1 MGIVNDSSLNS
12 HSDVLLATGS
22 SGGTI
27 SAVRELS
34 KYGLRVSVI
43 SNRFFCPSSWSRFAS
58 ASYKGP
64 PERESVRF
72 LDLLLH
78 IGTASP
84 GQVLL
89 PTSDETAWLYTRNAS
104 LLSKHFLL
112 HQPSVDTME
121 RILDK
126 KLLADAALE
135 AGIAVLPTW
144 EPRSFADVVA
154 FASTLP
160 YPILIKPR
168 TQIRRVRND
177 KGAIARSETELI
189 ENFREYLSL
198 EHAEQQNHA
207 IPDVNIPLLQ
217 HFVEIG
223 SEGVYSVSGFIDE
236 TGELFVTRHATKVF
250 QRSQPAGVGVCF
262 ESLPADPDL
271 SAAVHRLCRK
281 LKYFGIFEV
290 EFIRFQGQ
298 WAVID
303 FNPRLFNQAA
313 MDCHRGMPLPLFAY
327 LDAAG
332 KTSELREAISL
343 ARKEESDRPAV
354 FYDRFTL
361 RAILLAK
368 TLTRRATQEEL
379 RYWRNWMKLH
389 SAHSVDFAADKV
401 DRMPG
406 LIHALSETI
415 LGIRAFRRFF
425 RSTSRVTP
433 PGDPG
438 AVRVHP

>member
-1 MGIVNDSSLNS
+1 VNETSLNS
-12 HSDVLLATGS
+12 QYDVLLATGS

-34 KYGLRVSVI
+34 KRGLRVSVI
-43 SNRFFCPSSWSRFAS
+43 SNRFFCPASWSRFAA

-64 PERESVRF
+64 AERESHRF

-78 IGTASP
+78 IGAASP

-104 LLSKHFLL
+104 LLSKYFRL
-112 HQPSVDTME
+112 HQPSIETMD

-144 EPRSFADVVA
+144 EPRSFSDVAA
-154 FASTLP
+154 FASTLT

-177 KGAIARSETELI
+177 KGAIARSATELI
-189 ENFREYLSL
+189 ENFREYICL
-198 EHAEQQNHA
+198 EQEEQENHF
-207 IPDVNIPLLQ
+207 IPDVSIPLLQ

-223 SEGVYSVSGFIDE
+223 PEGVYSVSGYIDE
-236 TGELFVTRHATKVF
+236 TGELFVTRHAKKVL

-262 ESLPADPDL
+262 ESLPTDPEL
-271 SAAVHRLCRK
+271 SKAVHRLCRK
-281 LKYFGIFEV
+281 LDFFGIFEV
-290 EFIRFQGQ
+290 EFIRFQGN
-298 WAVID
+298 WAIID

-313 MDCHRGMPLPLFAY
+313 MDCLRGMPLPLFAY

-332 KTSELREAISL
+332 RTSELREAVAL
-343 ARKEESDRPAV
+343 AREQDHGHPAV

-361 RAILLAK
+361 RAILVAK
-368 TLTRRATQEEL
+368 TLTGRASREE
-379 RYWRNWMKLH
+379 RSYWRNWMKQH
-389 SAHSVDFAADKV
+389 AAHSVDFAADKI

-406 LIHALSETI
+406 IIHAFAEII

-425 RSTSRVTP
+425 RSTSRVMP
-433 PGDPG
+433 PRDPG